1 MSRKLFIALP
11 FALAALTVS
20 AQAAAANPVPVII
33 AKWSLD
39 NSLAATLG
47 DGVTVVPSTVGLVG
61 GTTATYAAGNSSAS
75 TDKAYNTTK
84 YPAANGANLSAGISF
99 ATSTAGF
106 KSLTV
111 SWDDKRSNTAA
122 NSEVFQY
129 STDGVHFT
137 TFGSAIKATS
147 TNFLHH
153 SVDLSSI
160 AGLNNDANFAFRI
173 VAAYDTTG
181 SYVGTAGSYG
191 TGGTIRFDNVSIS
204 GVSAVPEPESYAMLL
219 AGIGLMG
226 ALARRKARKA

>member
-20 AQAAAANPVPVII
+20 AQAAAATTPVPVII

-39 NSLAATLG
+39 SNLLAIGA
-47 DGVTVVPSTVGLVG
+47 DGQTVQSTVSLVG
-61 GTTATYAAGNSSAS
+61 GTTATFAAGAGSAS

-84 YPAANGANLSAGISF
+84 YPAASGANQSAGIAF
-99 ATSTAGF
+99 AASTAGY
-106 KSLTV
+106 KSLSI

-129 STDGVHFT
+129 STDGVNFT
-137 TFGSAIKATS
+137 TFGSVIKTASTS
-147 TNFLHH
+147 FIHH
-153 SVDLSSI
+153 SVDLSGI
-160 AGLNNDANFAFRI
+160 TGINNDASFAFRI
-173 VAAYDTTG
+173 LAAYDTTG
-181 SYVGTAGSYG
+181 SYVGTVGNYG

-219 AGIGLMG
+219 AGLGLMG
-226 ALARRKARKA
+226 ALARRKAKQA

>member
-20 AQAAAANPVPVII
+20 AQVSAAPVPVII

-39 NSLAATLG
+39 NNLLAVDAVG
-47 DGVTVVPSTVGLVG
+47 DAVSSTVKLVG
-61 GTTATYAAGNSSAS
+61 GTTATFASGASNAS

-84 YPAANGANLSAGISF
+84 YPAASGANQSAGISF
-99 ATSTAGF
+99 AASTAGY
-106 KSLTV
+106 KSLTI

-129 STDGVHFT
+129 STDGVNFT
-137 TFGSAIKATS
+137 TFGSVIKAS
-147 TNFLHH
+147 NTNFAHH

-160 AGLNNDANFAFRI
+160 AGVNNDTSFAFRI
-173 VAAYDTTG
+173 LAAYDTTG
-181 SYVGTAGSYG
+181 AYVGTVGNYS
-191 TGGTIRFDNVSIS
+191 TGGTIRFDNVSIT

-219 AGIGLMG
+219 AGLGLMG
-226 ALARRKARKA
+226 ALARRKAKQA